1 VEYGMRMVAV
11 LMNGRFGWCEGGDGD
26 MDGRM
31 GSMGSDGMRG
41 LSGRQWVCGVYY

>member
-1 VEYGMRMVAV
+1 MK
-11 LMNGRFGWCEGGDGD
+11 GGDGD
-26 MDGRM
+26 MD